1 MTISRTTR
9 FGLYRWSSAIDAFT
23 RSQMDASHENIETYG
38 LKMLRGATLPES
50 GSASYERTFF
60 LNTTDNKL
68 YYYTTDDANGEWIR
82 IEPNGIK
89 FTIAKAKGD
98 MLVAPAPDEWERLP
112 VGTRNQVL
120 TVVYDDEN
128 ELTAGWRTILNDR
141 GDLLS
146 SDGTVTSIL
155 PVGSNSTTLR
165 ANSEATSGLSWGLI
179 VEENIANS
187 AVTTEKIAN
196 NNVTTSVIAD
206 NAVTEI
212 KLADGAIV
220 NSKIQ
225 NLGITT
231 PKIANENVTTP
242 KFADGSVV
250 TDKLASNSVSTIKI
264 LDAAVTSSVLQD
276 GAVTTPKFADN
287 AVTEGKIA
295 NFSVTSPKFVA
306 SSVVN
311 SKILDSA
318 VITSKFANGAVTTP
332 KIVDDAITNQKFADG
347 GVGSSK
353 FALLSVTTEKIA
365 DLSIN
370 SQVIADNAV
379 TTPKIADS
387 AVTTPKLSDLVVVER
402 HFADG
407 AVIESKIAD
416 NNITDS
422 KIRRS
427 APLSIIGNPNSSTGQ
442 IVDIQASSDHTSL
455 KRTDSSIGFGLIEAQ
470 NIGVGSIT
478 TAKVANGAIF
488 DSKISNSAAITL
500 TKLANGTLPPGIKV
514 TTANYTNRSFT
525 NSKLSNAPD
534 SSGVGI
540 WLSYTPTLYLVP
552 AYNYERAPT
561 YIYPGGPL
569 YSVNNS
575 WVVRWERLNNITAYA
590 EIPSRYAVRYAKYC
604 RINNLC
610 YAGIRIEYLYQWD
623 NVGANYT
630 VHQPSLY
637 DGTVLSGDGGKP
649 CTLMPRWPFISLPFA
664 PAEPD
669 FTPLGACD
677 FYADRWIFTQTGCD
691 YNQFR
696 WSRYNNTACVYKG
709 FIGLLNDDRDQDK
722 FPPQQNLAE
731 VIGGG
736 GIDMGGEGGGD
747 GILRNRLSTVSM
759 GSSTYFD
766 VSIVYEV
773 AT

>member
-98 MLVAPAPDEWERLP
+98 TLVAPAPDVWDRRA
-112 VGTRNQVL
+112 VGTRNQVF
-120 TVVYDDEN
+120 TVVYDEEN
-128 ELTAGWRTILNDR
+128 ELTADWRTILNNR

-146 SDGTVTSIL
+146 SDGTVSSIL

-165 ANSEATSGLSWGLI
+165 ANSATTSGLQWGLI
-179 VEENIANS
+179 VEANIANS

-206 NAVTEI
+206 SAVTET
-212 KLADGAIV
+212 KFADGAIV

-225 NLGITT
+225 NLGVTT
-231 PKIANENVTTP
+231 PKIADENVTTTR
-242 KFADGSVV
+242 FADGSVI
-250 TDKLASNSVSTIKI
+250 TEKLASDSVSTIKI

-276 GAVTTPKFADN
+276 GAVTTPKIAND

-295 NFSVTSPKFVA
+295 NFAVTSPKFVA
-306 SSVVN
+306 SSVIN

-318 VITSKFANGAVTTP
+318 VITSKFADGGVTTP
-332 KIVDDAITNQKFADG
+332 KILDDAITNPKFADG

-353 FALLSVTTEKIA
+353 FALLSVTTEKIT

-370 SQVIADNAV
+370 SQIIADNAV
-379 TTPKIADS
+379 ITSKIADS
-387 AVTTPKLSDLVVVER
+387 AVVTSKFADLAIVER
-402 HFADG
+402 HFATG
-407 AVIESKIAD
+407 AVTEQKIAN

-422 KIRRS
+422 KVRKS
-427 APLSIIGNPNSSTGQ
+427 APLSVIGNPNSSTGQ
-442 IVDIQASSDHTSL
+442 VADIEAFSDHNSL
-455 KRTDSSIGFGLIEAQ
+455 KRTGSSIGFGLIETP

-488 DSKISNSAAITL
+488 DGKISNSAAITL

-514 TTANYTNRSFT
+514 TTANYTGRSFT
-525 NSKLSNAPD
+525 NSKLSNSPD
-534 SSGVGI
+534 SSGVGV
-540 WLSYTPTLYLVP
+540 WLSYTPILYLVP
-552 AYNYERAPT
+552 SHNYERVPN
-561 YIYPGGPL
+561 YYYPGGPL
-569 YSVNNS
+569 YEVTNQFA
-575 WVVRWERLNNITAYA
+575 VRWERLDNITAYPTQ
-590 EIPSRYAVRYAKYC
+590 PSRYRVEYAKYC
-604 RINNLC
+604 KINNLC
-610 YAGIRIEYLYQWD
+610 YVNVRIEYTYQWD
-623 NVGANYT
+623 NIGANYQSSW
-630 VHQPSLY
+630 VPGLY
-637 DGTVLSGDGGKP
+637 DGTTLTGSGNKP
-649 CTLMPRWPFISLPFA
+649 CVIMPKWPFISLPFA
-664 PAEPD
+664 PVDPD
-669 FTPLGACD
+669 FTTLGAFD
-677 FYADRWIFTQTGCD
+677 FYSDRAIFAGGNCQ

-696 WSRYNNTACVYKG
+696 WSRYNNTACAYKG
-709 FIGLLNDDRDQDK
+709 FVGLMNDDLAPNEY
-722 FPPQQNLAE
+722 PPLQNLSE
-731 VIGGG
+731 VIGSGG
-736 GIDMGGEGGGD
+736 NTLGGD
-747 GILRNRLSTVSM
+747 NYSGNLRDRLSTVAM
-759 GSSTYFD
+759 GSSTYFAM
-766 VSIVYEV
+766 SIVYEV